1 LADALAD
8 RPQLEVT
15 TSLAGRTIA
24 PRRPR
29 GKIRVGGFGGATGL
43 ADYIRRHCIDMV
55 IDATHPYAATIS
67 VHAAE
72 ACRVTSRPL
81 LRFERQPWQ
90 PRKGDRWIVVDS
102 LSAAARI
109 APELGRRAFLTIGVK
124 ELAAFA
130 QSTNVWFLV
139 RLVEQPGDPIR
150 LRNFELLLERGPFE
164 LAAERQ
170 LMSQLRID
178 LVIAKNSGGEATYA
192 KIIAARE
199 LGLPV
204 LLLRRPLLP
213 PAETADTIAGAV
225 AWVDDKAG

>member
-1 LADALAD
+1 MADALAGCP
-8 RPQLEVT
+8 RLAVT
-15 TSLAGRTIA
+15 TSLAGRTMA

-43 ADYIRRHCIDMV
+43 ADYIRGHGIDMV

-67 VHAAE
+67 THAAE
-72 ACRVTSRPL
+72 ACLVASRPL
-81 LRFERQPWQ
+81 LRFERQAWQ

-109 APELGRRAFLTIGVK
+109 APELGRRAFLTIGAK

-130 QSTNVWFLV
+130 TSTNVWFLV
-139 RLVEQPGDPIR
+139 RLVEQPSDPVP
-150 LRNFELLLERGPFE
+150 LPNFELLLERGPFE
-164 LAAERQ
+164 MAAERQ

-178 LVIAKNSGGEATYA
+178 LLIAKNSGGEATYA
-192 KIIAARE
+192 KMAAARE

-204 LLLRRPLLP
+204 LLLRRPRLP
-213 PAETADTIAGAV
+213 PAETAGTIADAI
-225 AWVDDKAG
+225 AWAKEKAR